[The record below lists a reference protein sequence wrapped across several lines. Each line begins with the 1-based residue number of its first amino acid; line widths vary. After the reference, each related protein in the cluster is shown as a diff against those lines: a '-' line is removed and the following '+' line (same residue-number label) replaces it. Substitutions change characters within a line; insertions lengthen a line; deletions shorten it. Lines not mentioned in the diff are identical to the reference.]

1 MPQVTTLPQSVE
13 MQMKLTSD
21 HIDQWLAEDFL
32 RFRWWLLIV
41 IYITCAVVWWKLV
54 DKQRLKATVLFT
66 MLAYIAVL
74 GINEYGQELI
84 LWDYPV
90 DLIPVF
96 PPFSSVNLLLL
107 PPIYSLVYQRFTSA
121 LTYFSAV
128 LVVSAAFCFVIEPLL
143 VLGGFFQLLNWQYW
157 MSFPLYIVMALLI
170 YLLTTVLLKVTSRA
184 RGEEG

>member
-1 MPQVTTLPQSVE
+1 MPQVTALPQSVE
-13 MQMKLTSD
+13 MQMKLTRD

-41 IYITCAVVWWKLV
+41 IYIACAVVWWKLV
-54 DKQRLKATVLFT
+54 DKQRLKETLLFT
-66 MLAYIAVL
+66 VLAYIAVL
-74 GINEYGQELI
+74 ALNEYGQELI

-121 LTYFSAV
+121 RTYFSAV

-143 VLGGFFQLLNWQYW
+143 VWGGFFQLLNWQYW
-157 MSFPLYIVMALLI
+157 MSFPLYIVMALLV
-170 YLLTTVLLKVTSRA
+170 YLLTTVLLKATARA